1 MTEMIVVGL
10 FTIAGSILGAI
21 TALLGVSSS
30 RSLVTKKYED
40 ISDGVQ
46 QVHNFSNTFDGTS
59 NDR

>member
-10 FTIAGSILGAI
+10 FTIAGSVLGAI

-30 RSLVTKKYED
+30 RSLTTKKHED
-40 ISDGVQ
+40 ISDGIQ

>member
-21 TALLGVSSS
+21 TALLGMSAS
-30 RSLVTKKYED
+30 RSLTTKKYED
-40 ISDGVQ
+40 ISDGIQ